1 MLTKKA
7 DIITALILMLFGL
20 IVAYDAIE
28 KGIGWAAEGPRAG
41 FFPFVM
47 AVLVIGGTALVIRQ
61 AMKGTSSLKGTKR
74 FVEPGGMKPIMIVI
88 VPAVLMILLTEVI
101 GLYLAAI
108 LYLVGYIK
116 WAGNH
121 SWRTSLLIGI
131 LVPLVSYIVFDK
143 FFLIPMP
150 MGLYGAQILRF

>member
-20 IVAYDAIE
+20 IVAYDAID
-28 KGIGWAAEGPRAG
+28 KGIGWGAEGPRAG

-47 AVLVIGGTALVIRQ
+47 AVLVIGGTVMVIRQ

-74 FVEPGGMKPIMIVI
+74 FVAPGGMKPIMIVI
-88 VPAVLMILLTEVI
+88 IPAILMILLTEVI

-131 LVPLVSYIVFDK
+131 VVPLASYIVFEK

>member
-20 IVAYDAIE
+20 IVAYDAID
-28 KGIGWAAEGPRAG
+28 KGIGWGAEGPRAG

-47 AVLVIGGTALVIRQ
+47 ALLVIGGTAMVIGQ
-61 AMKGTSSLKGTKR
+61 AIKGTSSLKGAKR
-74 FVEPGGMKPIMIVI
+74 FVEAGGMKPIMIVI
-88 VPAVLMILLTEVI
+88 IPAVLMILLTEVI

-108 LYLVGYIK
+108 IYLVGYIK

-131 LVPLVSYIVFDK
+131 LVPLVSYVVFDK

>member
-20 IVAYDAIE
+20 IVAYDALD
-28 KGIGWAAEGPRAG
+28 KGVGWAAEGPRAG

-47 AVLVIGGTALVIRQ
+47 ALLVIGGTAIVIRQ

-74 FVEPGGMKPIMIVI
+74 FVEAGGMKPIMIVI
-88 VPAVLMILLTEVI
+88 IPAVLMILLTEVI

-108 LYLVGYIK
+108 IYLVGYIK

-131 LVPLVSYIVFDK
+131 VVPLASYLVFDK